1 MYVTNVHMYA
11 YVYIILIIKLFIYN
25 REFGKWE
32 KYTTG
37 FGSRI
42 LAKVHMY
49 SQL

>member
-1 MYVTNVHMYA
+1 MHMYD
-11 YVYIILIIKLFIYN
+11 IILVIYN

-42 LAKVHMY
+42 LAKVPIHVHNVHIVKKM
-49 SQL
+49 LHIA